1 MIDALIAALLLTSA
15 PAPLPTAAAPQTQ
28 CPPAGARFRRNNI
41 TGAFVVV
48 SLGGAYDDTLWCR
61 WRREDTGATIWLT
74 MELMTPLGGGTTA
87 GAGTNGARPANGQA
101 APSSFGPVQ
110 TGVYECDAP
119 INVGGMVMG
128 SPQTGLFFGVT
139 GPGAYRDFNGGRG
152 AFSVSGNVLTMTSG
166 PLRGTRYR
174 REGATLFKPLNAQG
188 QTGSI
193 RCVLNR
199 AKSLTGRW

>member
-1 MIDALIAALLLTSA
+1 MIEHLMAAFILAGVPTPSA
-15 PAPLPTAAAPQTQ
+15 TAAAAPRNT
-28 CPPAGARFRRNNI
+28 CPPAGARYRRNNI

-48 SLGGAYDDTLWCR
+48 SLGGTYDDTLGCR
-61 WRREDTGATIWLT
+61 WRREDTGAAIWLS
-74 MELMTPLGGGTTA
+74 MELMTPLSGGASSPSAGSPQAGGGA
-87 GAGTNGARPANGQA
+87 GPI
-101 APSSFGPVQ
+101 Q

-119 INVGGMVMG
+119 INVAGSIMG

-152 AFSVSGNVLTMTSG
+152 AFSVTGNVLTMTSG

-174 REGATLFKPLNAQG
+174 RDGPTLFRPLNAQG

-199 AKSLTGRW
+199 SKSLTGRW